1 MITIHG
7 NAADFEPLAREFT
20 GSVERETLNRLW
32 KSSNVYDYASAGQLK
47 FELDLRREIVSA
59 AYRLLRGGLRFE
71 TFRNTYCNE
80 RYWQRRADG
89 GFELRRG
96 VSAAEAVGDIFE
108 NGALY
113 GTECATAMQIVY
125 YGALV
130 QVFPR
135 ELFDREFAGAYLMNW
150 HKIGGDLRETGLM
163 RASGD
168 YLPGDRRYF
177 TNPDVNPETP
187 EWQGENVIDLGD
199 GTYYGHGIGRARG
212 NDILAELNRYR
223 RAGARRGAYLLD
235 SAGRPDFARL
245 FDIYDRGGGARAS
258 A

>member
-7 NAADFEPLAREFT
+7 NTADYEPLARELT
-20 GSVERETLNRLW
+20 GSVERETLSRLW
-32 KSSNVYDYASAGQLK
+32 KSPSVYDYGSAGQLK
-47 FELDLRREIVSA
+47 FELELRREIVNA

-80 RYWQRRADG
+80 RFWQRRADG

-96 VSAAEAVGDIFE
+96 VSAAEAVSDMFE
-108 NGALY
+108 NGRLY

-125 YGALV
+125 YGALAK
-130 QVFPR
+130 VFPR
-135 ELFDREFAGAYLMNW
+135 DLFDREFAGAYLMNW
-150 HKIGGDLRETGLM
+150 HKIDRDLRETGLM

-177 TNPDVNPETP
+177 INPDVNPETP

-199 GTYYGHGIGRARG
+199 GTYYGHGIGRTRG
-212 NDILAELNRYR
+212 SDIIAELDRYR
-223 RAGARRGAYLLD
+223 RNGARRGAYLLD
-235 SAGRPDFARL
+235 SAGRPDFERL
-245 FDIYDRGGGARAS
+245 FDIYERGGTRAS